1 MVVYTTTLKG
11 GQKMELLVFA
21 GALVVLDVAA
31 YFFGYDSR
39 ESSALDHHDRAI
51 EAIRRGQFDVYSH
64 ELAQIERKLLKG
76 SWPGF

>member
-1 MVVYTTTLKG
+1 
-11 GQKMELLVFA
+11 MELLLIA

-39 ESSALDHHDRAI
+39 DSSALDHHDRAL

-64 ELAQIERKLLKG
+64 ELAEIERKMLRG